1 MKAHQLIEWGNDVAL
16 DVKHQIDSAKF
27 QIGGDVEFDQKQNAI
42 FITVDIVSSGFNPP
56 YRMQRKIPAIYIEQG
71 YVTKQ
76 ETVYIFISQLNKVI
90 EVYQ

>member
-1 MKAHQLIEWGNDVAL
+1 MKAHQLIEWGEDVVL
-16 DVKHQIDSAKF
+16 DVKHHIDSSKF
-27 QIGGDVEFDQKQNAI
+27 QVGGDVEFDKNQNAI
-42 FITVDIVSSGFNPP
+42 FITLDLVSSGLNPP